1 MTPLRWKLK
10 ASSSKDKIEQ
20 LSKDTN
26 LHPIVCQILL
36 NRELENR
43 EDINAFL
50 KPDLAQMHNPFLLKD
65 MSVAVERVEDAL
77 KKGEE
82 IVIYGDYDVDGIT
95 AAAILTEFLTN
106 CGGRVR
112 VRLPNRIKDGYGL
125 TKKAVEKAHKEGA
138 RLIITVDCGISD
150 HEAAGH
156 AYKKGID
163 LIITD
168 HHHSPETLPLALA
181 IINPKQA
188 ECPYPYKHLAGV
200 GVALKLIQALTL
212 SRQGRQI
219 SFNQIGF
226 WPAILNKYLD
236 LVCLGTI
243 ADIMPLTGENRAIVK
258 FGLEVL
264 DQTERPG
271 LIALR
276 EVSGIKEKKMTSGLV
291 GFVLAPRINAAG
303 RVHGPEEGLRLLLT
317 KSPEEGEYLANF
329 LNQQNLKRRQ
339 IEEKMLREAR
349 EKVDKE
355 LSMDDNMI
363 IILSHKDWHP
373 GVIGIVAQKLVEEF
387 FRPAILIS
395 LDSGTGKGSARSIPH
410 IHIYNLLMRCQN
422 LLKDFGGHAGAAGL
436 VIEEPMIPA
445 FRHKANKLLKE
456 IYIIEDLVPEM
467 DVDAEMDPD
476 SIDHTLINQLNTL
489 EPFGCENPEPSLCLR
504 GVYLAGPPRLLKD
517 AHLKVHLKSGP
528 FIHEAIGF
536 NMRKIWEHIKS
547 YPFDHIWDVIFYPQ
561 INNWRGKNQ
570 IQLMLK
576 DIKPHDTY

>member
-1 MTPLRWKLK
+1 MTPLRWKFK
-10 ASSSKDKIEQ
+10 GSSSKEKIDQ
-20 LSKDTN
+20 LAKDTG
-26 LHPIVCQILL
+26 LHPVVCQILI
-36 NRELENR
+36 NREFENP

-50 KPDLAQMHNPFLLKD
+50 KPDLTQMHDPFLLKD
-65 MSVAVERVEDAL
+65 MSVAVERLKYAL
-77 KKGEE
+77 KKDEK

-95 AAAILTEFLTN
+95 ASAILTECLTTN
-106 CGGRVR
+106 GGRVR

-125 TKKAVEKAHKEGA
+125 TKKVVEQAYKEGA

-150 HEAAGH
+150 HEAAEH

-168 HHHSPETLPLALA
+168 HHHPPETLPPALA
-181 IINPKQA
+181 IINPKQT

-212 SRQGRQI
+212 SKQGRQI
-219 SFNQIGF
+219 SLNQTGF
-226 WPAILNKYLD
+226 WPTILNEYLD

-243 ADIMPLTGENRAIVK
+243 ADIMPLTGENRVIVR
-258 FGLEVL
+258 FGLEAL

-271 LIALR
+271 LSALKDI
-276 EVSGIKEKKMTSGLV
+276 SGIKEKKMTSGLV
-291 GFVLAPRINAAG
+291 GFMLAPRINAAG

-339 IEEKMLREAR
+339 IEEKILCGARKKIEEELR
-349 EKVDKE
+349 
-355 LSMDDNMI
+355 MDEEMV
-363 IILSHKDWHP
+363 IILSDKDWHP

-395 LDSGTGKGSARSIPH
+395 LQSGIGKGSARSIPH
-410 IHIYNLLMRCQN
+410 IHLYNLLTQCQN

-436 VIEEPMIPA
+436 IIDEGMIPA
-445 FRHKANKLLKE
+445 FRDRANKALKE
-456 IYIIEDLVPEM
+456 NYIIEDLVPEM
-467 DVDAEMDPD
+467 TVDAEMDSD
-476 SIDHTLINQLNTL
+476 TLNHTFIDQLNIL

-517 AHLKVHLKSGP
+517 AHLKIHLKSGP
-528 FIHEAIGF
+528 FILEAIGF
-536 NMRKIWEHIKS
+536 NMRNIWEHIKS
-547 YPFDHIWDVIFYPQ
+547 YTFDHIWDVVFYPQ
-561 INNWRGKNQ
+561 INNWRGQNQ